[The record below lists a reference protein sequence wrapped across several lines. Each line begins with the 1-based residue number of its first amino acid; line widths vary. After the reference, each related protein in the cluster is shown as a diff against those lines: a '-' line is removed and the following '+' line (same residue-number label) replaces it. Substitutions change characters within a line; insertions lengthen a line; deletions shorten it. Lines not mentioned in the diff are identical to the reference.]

1 MSKVQQPDEGD
12 VCIPN
17 ISPQERR
24 KRLVSGVIMFVMA
37 LGIMTGLMAIGASRW
52 WRIALLPLFAGAAS
66 GFFQWRDKT

>member
-1 MSKVQQPDEGD
+1 MSSSIEAGD

-24 KRLVSGVIMFVMA
+24 KRLSFGIITFVIT
-37 LGIMTGLMAIGASRW
+37 LGILGFLMAFGASRW
-52 WRIALLPLFAGAAS
+52 WRLALSPLFMSASS